1 MLQPKVEAFRRLE
14 GTFRKIMQ
22 MLEYYKLALLSVGN
36 DRALF
41 MQELNSALKEL
52 VEPKE
57 RDDLRNWAKNLRT
70 ES

>member
-1 MLQPKVEAFRRLE
+1 
-14 GTFRKIMQ
+14 

-41 MQELNSALKEL
+41 MQELNTALKEL

-57 RDDLRNWAKNLRT
+57 RDDLRRWAKTLT
-70 ES
+70 AEA

>member
-1 MLQPKVEAFRRLE
+1 
-14 GTFRKIMQ
+14 

-41 MQELNSALKEL
+41 MQELNTALKEL

-57 RDDLRNWAKNLRT
+57 RDDLRRWAKTLSA

>member
-1 MLQPKVEAFRRLE
+1 
-14 GTFRKIMQ
+14 

-36 DRALF
+36 DRVLF

-70 ES
+70 EG